1 MRGWVQIYGTRAW
14 LYMSGILA
22 KGEIWRLAAL
32 LWSLAHWSSQL
43 LNSVCKERPCLKKI
57 RWSVIV
63 EGTERKPLACLHMHK
78 HLPLATATTLFIV
91 RTPNT
96 MLFPSILTY
105 SCTPLVRTGLR
116 LCLPRSPLTSGAA
129 FSGGYDRERISKKK
143 NKEYKPSLSGMCV
156 GVSISSASGGCPF
169 NANRQAFLTRFWT
182 PCLGFQI
189 YATDPPQVLPGVRF
203 KDGILCRSPWLQAT
217 LYPLVLIR
225 GRHSSL
231 PWSCTPLC
239 VALAVFAGVAS

>member
-1 MRGWVQIYGTRAW
+1 MRAWVQIYGTWAW

-32 LWSLAHWSSQL
+32 LWSLAHRSSQL

-129 FSGGYDRERISKKK
+129 FSRGYDRERISKKK
-143 NKEYKPSLSGMCV
+143 KKGIQTFIVWHGVLESPFPLPVEDVHSMPIDKHFWHLSELHAW
-156 GVSISSASGGCPF
+156 VSRSMLRILPRCYLEWDSKMISSVDPLDL
-169 NANRQAFLTRFWT
+169 RQH
-182 PCLGFQI
+182 
-189 YATDPPQVLPGVRF
+189 
-203 KDGILCRSPWLQAT
+203 ST
-217 LYPLVLIR
+217 LL
-225 GRHSSL
+225 SL
-231 PWSCTPLC
+231 
-239 VALAVFAGVAS
+239 